1 MTQSQSQTRNPNQIG
16 VIKGT
21 KRGPYKR
28 SQQKKSVDNLDVED
42 GMSYEEIAI
51 VLGITVGE
59 VKTIEHQAMQK
70 LRRPSAL
77 NKSLHHYDDIK
88 LSDSDKNLSL

>member
-1 MTQSQSQTRNPNQIG
+1 MTQPQRNPNQIG

-28 SQQKKSVDNLDVED
+28 AQRKKEINDLEIED
-42 GMSYEEIAI
+42 GMSYEEISQ
-51 VLGITVGE
+51 VLGISVGE
-59 VKTIEHQAMQK
+59 VKAIEIQAMKK
-70 LRRPSAL
+70 LRMPSVV
-77 NKSLHHYDDIK
+77 NKSLHRYDDIK